1 MSRRL
6 PGKLVLGLVA
16 ALVAVELALHLAPG
30 LLPRAYR
37 ARFPMLGVEFFH
49 PGILERTPIEGLP
62 LPLPSS
68 AHRGP
73 PPADLVEFG
82 VAPAD
87 AGADARA
94 YPAVELDC
102 DALGF
107 PNERVLEQADLVLVG
122 DSFGVAAGVRVPR
135 GLQLGLAEATRLVV
149 YNASVAGIGPVQER
163 WLVEHVALAR
173 KPRAV
178 LWLFFSGNDLT
189 ASYEPYLH
197 RREGRTTWAEAYA
210 DRRKPTLYLVDLLR
224 WRFAGHGTPPCPSP
238 LPAFAFPLA
247 HGTRASLWLH
257 PDYLRQL
264 AWTRAQ
270 WEEHPVW
277 AVVKDDLRAAREA
290 CRAAGSRLVLVYL
303 PSTPGGAPAPARAR
317 SRARAAHRGR
327 DSGPK
332 SRPRSR
338 TSSTSSCSRIVT
350 RSRRRRAVLRER
362 GDPVLLRDGRARSP
376 GRARRARLPHDGHA
390 LESRGSDRGGR
401 AAGRVSCARRASPSR
416 ARRAA

>member
-303 PSTPGGAPAPARAR
+303 PSTP
-317 SRARAAHRGR
+317 
-327 DSGPK
+327 
-332 SRPRSR
+332 
-338 TSSTSSCSRIVT
+338 
-350 RSRRRRAVLRER
+350 E
-362 GDPVLLRDGRARSP
+362 VLLPQLERDPELALRTAAAFGAEVPTSKPDELYELLLANR
-376 GRARRARLPHDGHA
+376 HA
-390 LESRGSDRGGR
+390 LEDVVEQFCESESIPFFSATGALEAQAARGELGFLTTDTHWSPAGQTAVVEPLVEFLR
-401 AAGRVSCARRASPSR
+401 AQGVAE
-416 ARRAA
+416 